1 MQEINTFK
9 IFELHK
15 VNSSLEFYK
24 TALMEIEN
32 KIKQTKLQE
41 EEKKLINEKEKVQK
55 KIVNLEAEKENLNEE
70 LVNSEAI
77 SELIKIKYAL
87 LLSNYA
93 AYHENPVG
101 HPKKE
106 VRTLI
111 QKILSFK
118 K

>member
-1 MQEINTFK
+1 MQDINTFK
-9 IFELHK
+9 IFELQK
-15 VNSSLEFYK
+15 INSNLDFYK

-32 KIKQTKLQE
+32 KINHITLQE
-41 EEKKLINEKEKVQK
+41 EKVQLISEKEKVQK
-55 KIVNLEAEKENLNEE
+55 KIVSLEAEKENLNEE

-77 SELIKIKYAL
+77 SELIKMKYAL

-93 AYHENPVG
+93 SYHENPVG
-101 HPKKE
+101 QPKKE